1 MGVINKLAG
10 QTVLYGLS
18 SVVPKFLNYLLV
30 PFHTIIAFQPAQYG
44 VVTELYAYFTFL
56 NILLTYGMETGF
68 FRFSSQEGSARVFGT
83 SFLSLFFSSLLFM
96 AAGILFSENLAAG
109 LDYEGHA
116 NYFIWFALI
125 LGFDAMS
132 AIPFALFRQQNRPL
146 RFSFYKIFN
155 VAVNLFFNLFF
166 LWYAPAHQEK
176 EWISWF
182 YRPDWGVEYVFLSN
196 LLASALVFLLLIPD
210 ILRQQLTFNGMIWR
224 RMIRYSL
231 PLMAG
236 GLVGCINET
245 LDRILLRHLLPDSVD
260 PMAQLGIYGANVKMA
275 VLMTLFIQMF
285 RYAAEPFFFSQ
296 MNKAD
301 AKENM
306 ALVMKYFVLAGL
318 LLFLGVALYI
328 DIFKYFV
335 GRAYWSGLGV
345 VPILLLANLF
355 LGIYFNLSIW
365 FKINNMTQF
374 GFYMASIGAAI
385 TLLVNFLF
393 VPLYG
398 YVASAWAHLLCYIIV
413 SVITLLLGNR
423 FYPIPYPL
431 KRMAGYFAVAL
442 GVYVIASL
450 FTIPSLPL
458 NLLKNTLF
466 FAIFALY
473 AWKKEQFSL
482 RLPFLT
488 QRGTRA
494 PGS

>member
-30 PFHTIIAFQPAQYG
+30 PFHTIVAFQPAEYG

-68 FRFSSQEGSARVFGT
+68 FRFSNREKSEKVFGT
-83 SFLSLFFSSLLFM
+83 SFLSLFFSSLLFIGV
-96 AAGILFSENLAAG
+96 GILFSDSIASWLR
-109 LDYEGHA
+109 YEGHSH
-116 NYFIWFALI
+116 YFVWFAMI
-125 LGFDAMS
+125 LGLDAMT
-132 AIPFALFRQQNRPL
+132 AIPFALLRQQNRPL
-146 RFSFYKIFN
+146 RFAFFKIIN
-155 VAVNLFFNLFF
+155 VIVNLFFNLFF
-166 LWYAPAHQEK
+166 LWYAPAHQDQPL
-176 EWISWF
+176 ISWF

-196 LLASALVFLLLIPD
+196 LLASSLVFLLLVPD
-210 ILRQQLTFNGMIWR
+210 ILRQRLSFDSRLWR
-224 RMIRYSL
+224 QMVSYSL

-236 GLVGCINET
+236 GLVGCVNET
-245 LDRILLRHLLPDSVD
+245 LDRILLRHLLPESVD

-301 AKENM
+301 AKHNM

-318 LLFLGVALYI
+318 FIFLGVALYI

-335 GRAYWSGLGV
+335 GRDYWSGLGV

-374 GFYMASIGAAI
+374 GFYIASIGAAI
-385 TLLVNFLF
+385 TILVNLFF
-393 VPLYG
+393 VPAFG
-398 YVASAWAHLLCYIIV
+398 YVASAWAHLLCYVIV
-413 SVITLLLGNR
+413 SAITLLLGNH
-423 FYPIPYPL
+423 FYPIPYDL
-431 KRMAGYFAVAL
+431 KRMGSYFLVAL
-442 GVYVIASL
+442 AVFALSTL
-450 FTIPSLPL
+450 LTFRSLPI

-466 FAIFALY
+466 FAIFAIY

-482 RLPFLT
+482 RMS
-488 QRGTRA
+488 RHKEAG
-494 PGS
+494 

>member
-68 FRFSSQEGSARVFGT
+68 FRFSSQGGSNKAFGT
-83 SFLSLFFSSLLFM
+83 SFLSLFFSSLFFM
-96 AAGILFSENLAAG
+96 AVGILFSEKLATVM
-109 LDYEGHA
+109 DYEGHA

-125 LGFDAMS
+125 LGFDAMT

-155 VAVNLFFNLFF
+155 VFVNLFFNLFF
-166 LWYAPAHQEK
+166 LWYAPAHQDNLL
-176 EWISWF
+176 ISWF

-196 LLASALVFLLLIPD
+196 LLASAMVFILLIPD
-210 ILRQQLTFNGMIWR
+210 ILRQRLSFDSLLWKQ
-224 RMIRYSL
+224 MIRYSL

-296 MNKAD
+296 MNKSD
-301 AKENM
+301 AKQNM
-306 ALVMKYFVLAGL
+306 ALVMNYFVLAGL

-335 GRAYWSGLGV
+335 GRDYWSGLGV

-365 FKINNMTQF
+365 FKINNMTQY
-374 GFYMASIGAAI
+374 GLYMASIGAAI

-393 VPLYG
+393 VPRFG
-398 YVASAWAHLLCYIIV
+398 YVASAWAHLLCYITV
-413 SVITLLLGNR
+413 SAITLWLGNR
-423 FYPIPYPL
+423 FYPIPYNL

-442 GVYVIASL
+442 VVYLFASL
-450 FTIPSLPL
+450 ISIRSLPL

-466 FAIFALY
+466 FAIFAFY

-482 RLPFLT
+482 QIPFLDR
-488 QRGTRA
+488 RGPRE